1 MMRLGNKN
9 KTSFILYYSRLSLSF
24 DKIGC
29 GSVIKIKQVLFCITL
44 AFHYLCGRFAL
55 GEMLTFKL

>member
-1 MMRLGNKN
+1 MGELIFWLFYQR
-9 KTSFILYYSRLSLSF
+9 
-24 DKIGC
+24 IGC